1 MHQQVKA
8 YGGGGWRRS
17 YCGIFVAFCVCTITP
32 KKRVDMRFEFSCV
45 FLSVWESSYRWF
57 SGYLHSGIWRRQGL
71 PHRIARDQSLGEC
84 DWALDGRSE
93 RGDQNEPSRNT
104 SPHSL
109 RAAPVIRRGSSDMF
123 SSRKSAWKRHGTC
136 YYNFI

>member
-1 MHQQVKA
+1 MGAVDGEEA
-8 YGGGGWRRS
+8 TAAFSSRFVFVRSRRRREL
-17 YCGIFVAFCVCTITP
+17 ICVLNC
-32 KKRVDMRFEFSCV
+32 FCV

-109 RAAPVIRRGSSDMF
+109 RAAPVIRRDSSDMF

-136 YYNFI
+136 YYNFT